1 MAALKRW
8 HAVQIRLVCVCAL
21 LIGAVMPAYAQESA
35 PKHADLLY
43 SQAKW
48 RQAAAAYETFA
59 SENPDYRHLTRIYMR
74 VGQAYGELGEVENA
88 RKAYAKGVAA
98 GPDDSYIYS
107 IISLWGNM
115 YTRRYQYIEAQ
126 TMCEN
131 LMRAYPNT
139 IAAEYAH
146 YLLGTYLEMGGAE
159 AEKSAKAYESF
170 IEQYPNSMYFSGAVG
185 RLTSL
190 LIESGD
196 AEKAEALLTK
206 RLGMSPNNSNLLDQL
221 AEVYQQQGRIDDAV
235 RLLETALERSP
246 GDSNLLE
253 SLGGAYAAK
262 GDRKKAREVWLQ
274 TVDAENDRYSQRLQL
289 GYLFQRHGFFED
301 AVEQYERA
309 SALQPSF
316 SYLYT
321 RIANVYQIIG
331 KSDKAFEVYMRS
343 LRQIGFNYAARRP
356 ILEAVKELLPA
367 ARLRQEYERLSGE
380 ADRSQDLTA
389 QLTAAE
395 FAFLAEEYEESMS
408 RLKAL
413 AGRIDSV
420 ETMEEFGDTLMEK
433 ERPKE
438 ALRFLKG
445 AIDLNP
451 TAPGIARRHAMVG
464 RAHEALEQYEESA
477 EAYRWAIQF
486 DPLRQSD
493 PDLDARL
500 AQAYMRGMRRP
511 DLALT
516 HLQEASSLPQLK
528 PQLEDLTLLTA
539 EAYLLLGDLASAGVA
554 LVQNRSNFPEKESK
568 RQFLTAEILFF
579 KGEHEAA
586 EKLYEKVAET
596 YLESESSND
605 ALARIALIHNGAG
618 NAEALSLY
626 ADALRL
632 RANGKLAEA
641 MSVCEAVAESAKRI
655 PLAQDALSLLAETAF
670 EAKDLERAAAAYET
684 LAEESGHLGA
694 QALTALGRLYYESGN
709 RKGAIDAYERLL
721 KRNATGAFAVSAR
734 ARLRA
739 LMDEESTP

>member
-1 MAALKRW
+1 MTT
-8 HAVQIRLVCVCAL
+8 AVPIRLVCVCAL
-21 LIGAVMPAYAQESA
+21 LIGALMPAYAQESE

-59 SENPDYRHLTRIYMR
+59 SENPDYSYLTRIYMR
-74 VGQAYGELGEVENA
+74 LGQAYGKLEELENA
-88 RKAYAKGVAA
+88 RKAYAKGVEA

-107 IISLWGNM
+107 IVSLWGNM
-115 YTRRYQYIEAQ
+115 YLRRYQYLEAQ

-131 LMRAYPNT
+131 LMRDYPNT

-146 YLLGTYLEMGGAE
+146 YSLGTYLEMGGAKP
-159 AEKSAKAYESF
+159 EKSAKTYESF
-170 IEQYPNSMYFSGAVG
+170 IEQYPNSMYFSGAVS

-190 LIESGD
+190 LIEAGE

-206 RLGMSPNNSNLLDQL
+206 RLGMSPNDASLLDQL
-221 AEVYQQQGRIDDAV
+221 AGVYQQQGRIDDAV
-235 RLLETALERSP
+235 RLLEKALERRP

-262 GDRKKAREVWLQ
+262 GDREKAREAWLR
-274 TVDAENDRYSQRLQL
+274 TVDADNEQYSQRMQL

-321 RIANVYQIIG
+321 RIANVYQIMG

-343 LRQIGFNYAARRP
+343 LPHLGFSYAARRP
-356 ILEAVKELLPA
+356 ILEAVKEMLPA
-367 ARLRQEYERLSGE
+367 DRLHQEYERLSGE
-380 ADRSQDLTA
+380 ADRSQELTA

-395 FAFLAEEYEESMS
+395 FAFLAEEYEASLN

-413 AGRIDSV
+413 NGRIDSAAAMEQFG
-420 ETMEEFGDTLMEK
+420 ETLIEK
-433 ERPKE
+433 ERQKE

-451 TAPGIARRHAMVG
+451 TAPGVARRYAMVG
-464 RAHEALEQYEESA
+464 RAQEKLKLYEECA
-477 EAYRWAIQF
+477 EAYRSAIQF
-486 DPLRQSD
+486 NPLRQSD

-500 AQAYMRGMRRP
+500 ALAYMRGMRRP
-511 DLALT
+511 DLALA
-516 HLQEASSLPQLK
+516 HLQAASALPQLT
-528 PQLEDLTLLTA
+528 PQLEELTLLTA

-554 LVQNRSNFPEKESK
+554 LVQNRSSFPEKESK
-568 RQFLTAEILFF
+568 RQFLTAEIMFF

-586 EKLYEKVAET
+586 ETLYEKIAET

-618 NAEALSLY
+618 NAEALRLY
-626 ADALRL
+626 AEALRL

-641 MSVCEAVAESAKRI
+641 MSICEEVAESAKRA
-655 PLAQDALSLLAETAF
+655 PLAQDALSLLAETAM
-670 EAKDLERAAAAYET
+670 EAGDSERAAAAYET
-684 LAEESGHLGA
+684 LAKEEGHMGA
-694 QALTALGRLYYESGN
+694 QALTALGRLHDDSGN
-709 RKGAIDAYERLL
+709 RTGAIDAYERLL

-739 LMDEESTP
+739 LMDDESTP